1 MQFPAKIIK
10 IGSSKG
16 ITIPKKVVELLG
28 LQEGDYV
35 IVEIRKAKVV
45 AQ

>member
-1 MQFPAKIIK
+1 MEFPAKIIR
-10 IGSSKG
+10 IGSSRG
-16 ITIPKKVVELLG
+16 IVIPKKVVELLG

-35 IVEIRKAKVV
+35 IVEIRKAEVI